1 MYQELLEQVGQYR
14 IFSYI
19 DLKAAFHQF
28 QLDPKEWYLTAFE
41 ADGRLWEFTCIPF
54 GLRNS
59 PAVFNRA
66 LRDIPGVV
74 IYLDDV
80 VIGGR
85 DLDEHNH
92 NLQTF
97 LNRASEVNLQLS
109 KEKCAFRGTSLCF
122 LGHLIKNGSIS
133 PDPNRLAP
141 FVDFPIPTTY
151 KQLERFIGLAVYH
164 AKWVPLFSKTMD
176 PLFSALHSISLM
188 LCKEA
193 IEAIQQVKQSI
204 KDTVLHIVDSD
215 KPLCLTTDA
224 SSTAIGAILSQGR
237 PVAFISKRLT
247 SSQRRWSPAELE
259 GFAVVSACQQFRHYL
274 AGKPFS
280 IFCDQ
285 HSFVQALNSSSTKQI
300 KNAKFARWR
309 LELSEFDFTIH
320 HLPGILNTAADALTR
335 GTSTVTVDKSFQLV
349 QLRHTQYGHPGVT
362 VCFNF

>member
-1 MYQELLEQVGQYR
+1 MVIDYSQTINRVTHLDAFPIPLVSELLEQVGQYR

-28 QLDPKEWYLTAFE
+28 RLDPKEWYLTVFE

-59 PAVFNRA
+59 PAAFNRA
-66 LRDIPGVV
+66 LRDIIGDLPGVV

-109 KEKCAFRGTSLCF
+109 KEKCAFRGTSLRF

-176 PLFSALHSISLM
+176 PLFSALHSRSLP

-193 IEAIQQVKQSI
+193 
-204 KDTVLHIVDSD
+204 
-215 KPLCLTTDA
+215 
-224 SSTAIGAILSQGR
+224 
-237 PVAFISKRLT
+237 
-247 SSQRRWSPAELE
+247 
-259 GFAVVSACQQFRHYL
+259 Y
-274 AGKPFS
+274 
-280 IFCDQ
+280 
-285 HSFVQALNSSSTKQI
+285 
-300 KNAKFARWR
+300 
-309 LELSEFDFTIH
+309 
-320 HLPGILNTAADALTR
+320 
-335 GTSTVTVDKSFQLV
+335 
-349 QLRHTQYGHPGVT
+349 
-362 VCFNF
+362 